1 MRSMMMIF
9 AALVAIASPA
19 AAYEN
24 FIPLGHSYSPDD
36 ETLPP
41 LNSDQDQLNSE
52 VDVEEAATWVRDRS
66 ERIFNSR
73 IEQLVSDQKQRTPS
87 DFIDY

>member
-1 MRSMMMIF
+1 
-9 AALVAIASPA
+9 
-19 AAYEN
+19 
-24 FIPLGHSYSPDD
+24 
-36 ETLPP
+36 
-41 LNSDQDQLNSE
+41 
-52 VDVEEAATWVRDRS
+52 VRDRN